1 MVKRARKTDALTL
14 PAGKADTALSD
25 VRAKAIMQF
34 CFDEVEYLRHS
45 TSLPQSGVS
54 DLVVRQ
60 TKRDVARNR
69 IVDQKNFLWHI
80 TNGSLPGGH
89 QARCERLPID
99 QDLACRRVVQTKQQI
114 NES

>member
-1 MVKRARKTDALTL
+1 MIKRARKTNALTL

-34 CFDEVEYLRHS
+34 CFDEVQYLRHS
-45 TSLPQSGVS
+45 ASFTQSGMI
-54 DLVVRQ
+54 DLFVRQ

-69 IVDQKNFLWHI
+69 IVDQKNILWHVADR
-80 TNGSLPGGH
+80 SLPRRH
-89 QARCERLPID
+89 QRWRERLPID
-99 QDLACRRVVQTKQQI
+99 QDLASSGVVQAEQQI

>member
-14 PAGKADTALSD
+14 PAGKADTALTD

-34 CFDEVEYLRHS
+34 CFNEIEYLRHG
-45 TSLPQSGVS
+45 TNFTQSGVI
-54 DLVVRQ
+54 DFFIRQ

-69 IVDQKNFLWHI
+69 VVDQKNFLWHI
-80 TNGSLPGGH
+80 TNGCLPGRH

-99 QDLACRRVVQTKQQI
+99 
-114 NES
+114 